1 MGVRNQR
8 LSEEEFFQQRK
19 QVLAMWPTGKGVSL
33 DEAIDFQKSLIPQ
46 KNYALKLQEAKRNGE
61 TCFTSMMGTSPLDR
75 DIEFSRYLQDEGQ
88 SNFLPTV
95 VDSMTRNRL
104 YERAERHLKET
115 EKTGKAFLNGL
126 PIVHYGVPG
135 IRKKVESVER
145 PLALW
150 GPSPDMRLVDEI
162 GLAAGHTGVGHGGA
176 MCVFF
181 HYTKDVPLETVL
193 RNFQYI
199 YRLQGYYEE
208 KGIPILH
215 WVSGGIS
222 CITPPSLIL
231 APQIIEHLIAAEQG
245 VKHIQFAF
253 WGAQGSLAQAVAA
266 VVTLRK
272 LGREY
277 LERFGY
283 GDVVTTAMAGYATN
297 IAFPPDYPQAYAVV
311 SMAPIVTILS
321 GAEACYITTIDEAHK
336 IPSKENNAAS
346 LRCARMMA
354 NLLKDQKIDFV
365 NTKAVKMEME
375 MLEQEIRAIV
385 EKVIDFGNGD
395 IAVGALR
402 AIEAGVLDQPFASS
416 QYAAR
421 KAIGVRDAEGA
432 VRYLSHGNLPFSRE
446 IADFHRE
453 KIAEREKAQGRPVGY
468 DTVVSDI
475 VSISKGS
482 LLLSPDWQEKE
493 LQALASGGLKTR
505 ETFCQ
510 RE

>member
-1 MGVRNQR
+1 MEIRNEKLTER
-8 LSEEEFFQQRK
+8 EFFRQREE
-19 QVLAMWPTGKGVSL
+19 VLAMWPTGREVRL
-33 DEAIDFQKSLIPQ
+33 DQAIEFQKGLLP
-46 KNYALKLQEAKRNGE
+46 KRNYALKLQQAKQDGT
-61 TCFTSMMGTSPLDR
+61 TCFTSMMGTSPLER
-75 DIEFSRYLQDEGQ
+75 DIEFSRYLQDEGL
-88 SNFLPTV
+88 SDFLPTV
-95 VDSMTRNRL
+95 VDSMTRNKFFAG
-104 YERAERHLKET
+104 AEQHLKET
-115 EKTGKAFLNGL
+115 ERTGKPFLNGL
-126 PIVHYGVPG
+126 PIVHYGVSG
-135 IRKKVESVER
+135 IRKKVESVSR
-145 PLALW
+145 PVALW

-181 HYTKDVPLETVL
+181 HYTKDVPLETCL

-297 IAFPPDYPQAYAVV
+297 IAFPPDYAQAFAVV
-311 SMAPIVTILS
+311 SMAPIVTVLS

-365 NTKAVKMEME
+365 NSKAVKMESE
-375 MLEQEIRAIV
+375 MIEREIRAIL
-385 EKVIDFGNGD
+385 EKVIEFGNGD
-395 IAVGALR
+395 VAVGALR
-402 AIEAGVLDQPFASS
+402 AVEAGVLDQPFASS

-432 VRYLSHGNLPFSRE
+432 VRYLSPGNLPFDNQ
-446 IADFHRE
+446 ILDFHRE
-453 KIAEREKAQGRPVGY
+453 RIAQREKAQGKAVGY

-482 LLLSPDWQEKE
+482 LLLSPDWQERELATLVSGQTFGQKE
-493 LQALASGGLKTR
+493 S
-505 ETFCQ
+505 
-510 RE
+510 